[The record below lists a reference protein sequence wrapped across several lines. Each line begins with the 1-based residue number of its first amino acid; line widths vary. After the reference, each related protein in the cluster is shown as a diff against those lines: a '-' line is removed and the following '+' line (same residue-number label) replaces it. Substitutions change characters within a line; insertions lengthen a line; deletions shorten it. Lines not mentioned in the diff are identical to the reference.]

1 MKDGTLKYTPKN
13 ANSRIKV
20 TFYSMKHL
28 IKSTN
33 ETMTNNDRLGNV
45 TENQQ
50 INKPALHSNKTFK
63 KKIMT
68 KKRA

>member
-1 MKDGTLKYTPKN
+1 
-13 ANSRIKV
+13 
-20 TFYSMKHL
+20 MKHL

-33 ETMTNNDRLGNV
+33 ETMANNDRLGNV